1 MDVQKLAQR
10 TLDDFNNRKYRQSA
24 KEIAEPDIVV
34 IDAPTGQQMKGIDGF
49 VQYSESFINAMPD
62 LRGTALE
69 HQVNGNQVVTKVEA
83 RGTFTG
89 TLKTPQGT
97 YEGTGKPVDITY
109 QLDQEFDNAGKLTRF
124 AINYDLNDFMRQL
137 GLS

>member
-10 TLDDFNNRKYRQSA
+10 TVDDFNNRKYRESA

-34 IDAPTGQQMKGIDGF
+34 IDAPTGQQMKGIDSF
-49 VQYSESFINAMPD
+49 IQYSDSFVHAMPD

-69 HQVNGNQVVTKVEA
+69 HKVNGNQVLTRVHA
-83 RGTFTG
+83 QGTFTG
-89 TLKTPQGT
+89 TLNTQQGS
-97 YEGTGKPVDITY
+97 YHGTGKPVDIDY
-109 QLDQEFDNAGKLTRF
+109 NLDQEFDKAGKLVRF
-124 AINYDLNDFMRQL
+124 SIDYDRQKFMQQL